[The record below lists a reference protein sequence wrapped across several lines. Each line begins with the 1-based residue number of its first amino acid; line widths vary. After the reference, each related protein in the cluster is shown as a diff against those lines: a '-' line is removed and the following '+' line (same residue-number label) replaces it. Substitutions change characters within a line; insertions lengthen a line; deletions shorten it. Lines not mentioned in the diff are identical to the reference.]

1 MELKSYQKD
10 VIKNL
15 RRYLELMNASGDYA
29 KAYRDLMN
37 EQGVIIGAGGVPDY
51 KDTVAHTPH
60 VCFKVPTG
68 GGKTF
73 LAVNSVRP
81 IFEAMPLS
89 QPKVVVWLVPS
100 DAILEQTYRNLSD
113 KNSPYRRKLDVDF
126 SGSVEVITK
135 QAALEGQCFNVTTVN
150 ESLIILVMSYDSFR
164 AKNKEGRKVYQ
175 ENGALAQFAKIYKNK
190 DITIADCDETALA
203 QVLNCLNPLVVVDES
218 HHATSNLSVDVLKNL
233 NPCFILDLTATPKQ
247 NSNIIAYVDAL
258 KLKKESMV
266 KLPVIVYNRRT
277 QNDAIRDAVSL
288 RNNLEAAAETERKT
302 AGRYL
307 RPIVLFQAQPR
318 TDTDST
324 TFEKIKDILINADI
338 PAEQIAIKTSNI
350 NELKNVDLM
359 SEDCP
364 IRYIITVNALKEGW
378 DCPFAYIL
386 ATIANRSSIV
396 DVEQI
401 LGRVLRQPNA
411 KNFTSK
417 FLNMSY
423 VLTCSDDFRATTE
436 NVIAGLNSAG
446 FSKRD
451 MRLGKDASAEVPA
464 AHIQPVPI
472 QQLEINENKLLSN
485 ELDIDPNVLKA
496 ELAAIKES
504 PSALVLTEELQ
515 QAEAAAEEYNA
526 AVEEQSASG
535 YSSTSMELRDKM
547 NLFYINSEFADTVKN
562 IKVPQFFIKTDA
574 VLFADD
580 PYILLDKERLNDGF
594 TLRDKSTEIDFSATD
609 GEIVRIDVEKSNT
622 TPKSVNLSEW
632 DTKAFKQYFNSLT
645 PAARTDACKRKIEQ
659 QLDKIK
665 CIDTEDLSMY
675 VGRVVDLMNSDMLS
689 DLEANVL
696 RYADKIK
703 KKIEALLEEYAM
715 KRFRGLI
722 DKGKIVCRPSYVFEE
737 PITPISSI
745 ETLSKS
751 LYTAE
756 DKNMNGFEYT
766 AINKIASLDNVLWWH
781 RVTAGK
787 GFCINGFTNHYPD
800 FLVMTR
806 SGRLVAVETKG
817 DYLDT
822 PETRQKL
829 ELGRTWAS
837 KAGDDFAYY
846 MVFQHKKLN
855 IDGAYHLDKFIDI
868 IKEL

>member
-10 VIKNL
+10 VIKTL
-15 RRYLELMNASGDYA
+15 RHYLELMNASGDYA
-29 KAYRDLMN
+29 KAYRDLMT
-37 EQGVIIGAGGVPDY
+37 EQDIRIGFNGVPDY
-51 KDTVAHTPH
+51 KDTVAHIPH

-89 QPKVVVWLVPS
+89 QPRVVVWLVPS
-100 DAILEQTYRNLSD
+100 DAILEQTYRNLSER
-113 KNSPYRRKLDVDF
+113 NSPYRQKLDIDF

-203 QVLNCLNPLVVVDES
+203 QVLSCLNPLVVVDES

-258 KLKKESMV
+258 KLKKENMV

-277 QNDAIRDAVSL
+277 QNDVIRDAVSL
-288 RNNLEAAAETERKT
+288 RNNLEATAETERNTTK
-302 AGRYL
+302 RYL

-324 TFEKIKDILINADI
+324 TFEKIKEILINADI

-411 KNFTSK
+411 KDFTSK

-423 VLTCSDDFRATTE
+423 VLTCSDDFRATIE

-451 MRLGKDASAEVPA
+451 MRLGKDVPTEVPA
-464 AHIQPVPI
+464 AQVRPIPV
-472 QQLEINENKLLSN
+472 QQLEIDEDNLLSN
-485 ELDIDPNVLKA
+485 ELDIDPTALKA
-496 ELAAIKES
+496 ELAAIKEN
-504 PSALVLTEELQ
+504 PSAPILTEELQ
-515 QAEAAAEEYNA
+515 QAEAVAEEYNA

-535 YSSTSMELRDKM
+535 YSSTPMELRDKM

-580 PYILLDKERLNDGF
+580 PYILLDKERLTDGF
-594 TLRDKSTEIDFSATD
+594 TLRDKSTEIDFSAAD
-609 GEIVRIDVEKSNT
+609 GEIVRIDVEKSDT
-622 TPKSVNLSEW
+622 TPKSTNLGEW

-645 PAARTDACKRKIEQ
+645 PAARTDACKCKIEQ
-659 QLDKIK
+659 LLDKIK
-665 CIDTEDLSMY
+665 SIDTTDLSMY
-675 VGRVVDLMNSDMLS
+675 VSRVVDLMNSDMLS

-696 RYADKIK
+696 RYADKIQ

-715 KRFRGLI
+715 KRFKELI
-722 DKGKIVCRPSYVFEE
+722 DKGKIVCRPSYAFEE

-751 LYTAE
+751 LYMAE
-756 DKNMNGFEYT
+756 DGNMNDFEYA
-766 AINKIASLDNVLWWH
+766 AISIIASLDNVLWWH
-781 RVTAGK
+781 RVTVGK

-806 SGRLVAVETKG
+806 NGRLVAVETKG

-822 PETRQKL
+822 PETRRKL

-846 MVFQHKKLN
+846 MVFQHKELN
-855 IDGAYHLDKFIDI
+855 IDGAYHLDRFIDI

>member
-1 MELKSYQKD
+1 MELKSYQQD
-10 VIKNL
+10 VIKTL

-29 KAYRDLMN
+29 KAYRDLMT
-37 EQGVIIGAGGVPDY
+37 EQDIRIGFDGVPDY

-60 VCFKVPTG
+60 ICFKVPTG

-89 QPKVVVWLVPS
+89 QPRVVVWLVPS

-113 KNSPYRRKLDVDF
+113 RNSPYRQKLDIDF

-258 KLKKESMV
+258 KLKKENMV

-277 QNDAIRDAVSL
+277 QNDVICDAVSL
-288 RNNLEAAAETERKT
+288 RNSLEAAAETERNTTK
-302 AGRYL
+302 RYL

-324 TFEKIKDILINADI
+324 TFEKIKEILINADI

-350 NELKNVDLM
+350 NELKNVDLT

-423 VLTCSDDFRATTE
+423 VLTCSDDFRATIE

-451 MRLGKDASAEVPA
+451 MRLGKDAPAEVTA
-464 AHIQPVPI
+464 AQVQPVPI
-472 QQLEINENKLLSN
+472 QQLEIDEGNLLSN
-485 ELDIDPNVLKA
+485 ELDIDPTALKA
-496 ELAAIKES
+496 ELAAVKEN
-504 PSALVLTEELQ
+504 PSAPILTEELQ
-515 QAEAAAEEYNA
+515 QAEAVAEEYNA

-535 YSSTSMELRDKM
+535 YSSTPMELRDKM

-580 PYILLDKERLNDGF
+580 PYILLDKERLTDGF
-594 TLRDKSTEIDFSATD
+594 TLRDKSTEIDFSAAD
-609 GEIVRIDVEKSNT
+609 GEIVRIDVEKSDT
-622 TPKSVNLSEW
+622 TPKSTNLGEW

-665 CIDTEDLSMY
+665 SIDTADLSMY
-675 VGRVVDLMNSDMLS
+675 VSRVVDLMNSDMLS

-703 KKIEALLEEYAM
+703 EKIEALLEEYAM
-715 KRFRGLI
+715 KRFKELI
-722 DKGKIVCRPSYVFEE
+722 DKGKIVCRPSYAFEE
-737 PITPISSI
+737 LITPISSI

-756 DKNMNGFEYT
+756 DGKMNDFEYT
-766 AINKIASLDNVLWWH
+766 AISKIASLDNVLWWH
-781 RVTAGK
+781 RVTVGK

-806 SGRLVAVETKG
+806 NGRLIAVETKG

-822 PETRQKL
+822 PETRKKL

-846 MVFQHKKLN
+846 MVFQHKELN
-855 IDGAYHLDKFIDI
+855 IGGAYHLDKFIDI